1 MVILSI
7 LCPIENN
14 HCRIIYRPQN
24 CYDLIYHKPKNL
36 SWFKENEW
44 NTLYMSV
51 LHNCRLVEQNK
62 YKNNNRLKYTN
73 RATLTN
79 KNAGLMT
86 DQQALQKIPGVK
98 PSMDF
103 RSAEKRFTPARNK
116 EEKIR
121 WKIGKEK
128 LRSTIIWKYK
138 KCTKMNW
145 YHISF

>member
-1 MVILSI
+1 
-7 LCPIENN
+7 
-14 HCRIIYRPQN
+14 
-24 CYDLIYHKPKNL
+24 
-36 SWFKENEW
+36 
-44 NTLYMSV
+44 
-51 LHNCRLVEQNK
+51 
-62 YKNNNRLKYTN
+62 
-73 RATLTN
+73 
-79 KNAGLMT
+79 MT

-138 KCTKMNW
+138 KCTKMN
-145 YHISF
+145 